1 MKKIMSIIILLIA
14 TSNLLY
20 AGSLSVDAEYMVPNE
35 AIIKT
40 FKEEEIPSGIYI
52 TPLGDKSKWK
62 LEVKTKDEY
71 IAWATIFSANLYL
84 NSNKFSG
91 ERIFSELQRALNEDG
106 TLEEVKN
113 MLKVALEKINSV
125 TYDVVWNQEDEN
137 LGAILLRYEYSSMY
151 ITAIPFRVN
160 NNKKIQFLYENINT
174 LIPEVKRFW
183 LTPFYTFPNKEIESV
198 SKVTDKKV
206 LNQNI
211 EKEITSYDNEKLNAI
226 SNGYI
231 VRYSSFSKNNQQF
244 GEKYVYFMFF
254 GKNGYTY
261 RISCS
266 RQGNLDLNVY
276 AGSGNFLYY
285 TIPDL
290 SKPDKIFSKNIKTGK
305 LEPLEL
311 HELADNDKETLE
323 KIDDILKIFKEFQSK
338 GVAYFESETNGTTL
352 NIDIEPIP
360 RVTSKKVLNQSKY
373 IESNF
378 DKIIKNV
385 DGGYVF
391 WEKDDRPLEDQDAY
405 FLHINFG
412 DDQYCLSCL
421 RTGVLSLNA
430 YEVDYLA
437 LSIPNLEKPEEIYRV
452 EYTEDEEMKYISLEA
467 NKLTEMEKE
476 HLKNMEKAMK
486 IFRKVIKESKVD
498 FGIKIK

>member
-1 MKKIMSIIILLIA
+1 MKKIITITLLLIA
-14 TSNLLY
+14 ISSLLY
-20 AGSLSVDAEYMVPNE
+20 AGSLSIDAEHMIPDE
-35 AIIKT
+35 TIIKT

-62 LEVKTKDEY
+62 LEVKTKEEY
-71 IAWATIFSANLYL
+71 VAWAAIFSTNLYL
-84 NSNKFSG
+84 ISNKFSG
-91 ERIFSELQRALNEDG
+91 ERIFSELQRVLNEDG
-106 TLEEVKN
+106 TEVKN
-113 MLKVALEKINSV
+113 MLKVALEKIDSI
-125 TYDVVWNQEDEN
+125 TYDVTWNSEDEN
-137 LGAILLRYEYSSMY
+137 LGAILLRYEYSSIY

-160 NNKKIQFLYENINT
+160 NNKIEFLYENIST
-174 LIPEVKRFW
+174 LIPDVGRFW
-183 LTPFYTFPNKEIESV
+183 LSPLYTFPNKEIEVV

-211 EKEITSYDNEKLNAI
+211 EKEITSYDNEKLKAI

-231 VRYSSFSKNNQQF
+231 VRYSSFNKNDKQF
-244 GEKYVYFMFF
+244 GKKYVYFMFF

-266 RQGNLDLNVY
+266 RQGNLELNVY
-276 AGSGNFLYY
+276 EGSGNFLYY

-290 SKPDKIFSKNIKTGK
+290 SKPNKIFSKNVKTGK
-305 LEPLEL
+305 LEPLDSYEFMN
-311 HELADNDKETLE
+311 NDKENLKNLDE
-323 KIDDILKIFKEFQSK
+323 VLKIFKEFQSK
-338 GVAYFESETNGTTL
+338 GVSYFEAETSGTAL

-360 RVTSKKVLNQSKY
+360 RVTNKKVLNQSKY

-378 DKIIKNV
+378 DKIIKNI

-391 WEKDDRPLEDQDAY
+391 WEKDDRPLEDQDVY

-412 DDQYCLSCL
+412 DNQYCLSCL
-421 RTGVLSLNA
+421 RTGILSLNA

-452 EYTEDEEMKYISLEA
+452 KYTEDEEMKYIPLEK
-467 NKLTEMEKE
+467 NKVTKLEKE
-476 HLKNMEKAMK
+476 HLKNMEQAMK
-486 IFRKVIKESKVD
+486 IFRKVIKESNVD